1 MSSLKTLSALAAA
14 TALALPAAAAAQSP
28 KSVEVIGR
36 APTEVRVPL
45 VGKAVSQV
53 RQEIRVAASTVCRN
67 AVANRELPLYDRNW
81 CFRATRYSALKDYA
95 MILRHN
101 QALAESGEIRIALR

>member
-1 MSSLKTLSALAAA
+1 MPSLKMLSALAAVS
-14 TALALPAAAAAQSP
+14 ALALPAAAAAQSP

-36 APTEVRVPL
+36 APTEVRIPL

-81 CFRATRYSALKDYA
+81 CFRATRYTALKDYA
-95 MILRHN
+95 MILQRH
-101 QALAESGEIRIALR
+101 QAFAEGAQIRVALR